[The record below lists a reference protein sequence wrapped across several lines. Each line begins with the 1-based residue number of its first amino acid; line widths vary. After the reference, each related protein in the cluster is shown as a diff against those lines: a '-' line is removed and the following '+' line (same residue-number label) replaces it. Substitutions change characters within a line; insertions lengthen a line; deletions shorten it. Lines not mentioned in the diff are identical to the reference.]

1 MFLETNVLARCLVK
15 WIIPDLEAV
24 YEYVSIKGTC
34 KPSMDAILTTRDGL
48 SEVPFFSSKDV
59 SCWVKKKGDFKFKST
74 TLSQPDS
81 GN

>member
-1 MFLETNVLARCLVK
+1 
-15 WIIPDLEAV
+15 
-24 YEYVSIKGTC
+24 
-34 KPSMDAILTTRDGL
+34 MDAILTTRDGL

-81 GN
+81 GNRSYGAPHAAPALLTVSYTHLRAHETV

>member
-1 MFLETNVLARCLVK
+1 
-15 WIIPDLEAV
+15 
-24 YEYVSIKGTC
+24 
-34 KPSMDAILTTRDGL
+34 MDAILTTRDGF